1 MQLTQRVYLVG
12 SGSNG
17 FNLSHENDSHVYL
30 INGSS
35 EMALIDAG
43 VGTGIPKILENIR
56 SDGLDP
62 ARIRAL
68 LLTHVHADH
77 AGGAAG
83 WREALPG
90 LRVMVSRDVAR
101 VVREGDEKAICLD
114 LGKKA
119 GYYAPDYVFQPCP
132 VDVELK
138 DSDGIQIGELRLR
151 VLETPGH
158 SAGHLA
164 FVMEDGGRTDLFSG
178 DTLFFGGKILLQNI
192 WDCDLQA
199 HIKTLYK
206 LAALPVDV
214 FLPGHQIFC
223 LANGWQQFKIATDLL
238 DRGLIPPSIF

>member
-1 MQLTQRVYLVG
+1 MQLTECVYLVG

-30 INGSS
+30 VNGGS

-43 VGTGIPKILENIR
+43 VGTGMVKILENIR
-56 SDGLDP
+56 SHGLDP
-62 ARIRAL
+62 ERIRAL

-77 AGGAAG
+77 AGGAAA
-83 WREALPG
+83 WQEALPG
-90 LRVMVSRDVAR
+90 LRVMVSRDVAG
-101 VVREGDEKAICLD
+101 VVREGDEEAICLE

-132 VDVELK
+132 VEVELK
-138 DSDGIQIGELRLR
+138 ESDEVQVGELRLR

-164 FVMEDGGRTDLFSG
+164 FVMEDAGRTYLFSG

-199 HIKTLYK
+199 HIRTLYK

-214 FLPGHQIFC
+214 FLPGHQSVC
-223 LANGWQQFKIATDLL
+223 LSNGRKQFKIATDLL
-238 DRGLIPPSIF
+238 DRGLIPPSIL